1 MLTKVLATRLQK
13 VIPELVLELLSLD
26 QSGYIKGRYIS
37 ENIRSIYII
46 DFAALNNTPGMIVAL
61 NFEKD
66 FDSISW
72 QFLHRT
78 LRCFNFGP
86 YFSKWIEIIYSD
98 LQCCITNNGY
108 YSQFVTISRGIR
120 QGVQYQHSCFSS

>member
-1 MLTKVLATRLQK
+1 MLTKALATRLQK
-13 VIPELVLELLSLD
+13 VIPGLVSLD
-26 QSGYIKGRYIS
+26 QSRYIKGRYIGK
-37 ENIRSIYII
+37 NIRSIYDII

-61 NFEKD
+61 DLENA

-78 LRCFNFGP
+78 LKCFNFGP